1 MPMRIITLIFFIFI
15 SGCAA
20 ITEQTVTPFENN
32 SSMEICVIKNPRVKE
47 GFLQAYRTALQKK
60 GYVVKILHKDADISD
75 CKVTSTY
82 SARWRWDICLY
93 MSYAKIEVFKNGE
106 KSAEALYKIVRE
118 GASGKFI
125 NESEKVREL
134 VNQLFPTPGQL

>member
-1 MPMRIITLIFFIFI
+1 MLIRKIMLFFFIFI

-20 ITEQTVTPFENN
+20 VTQQTVTPFENN
-32 SSMEICVIKNPRVKE
+32 SSLEICVIENPRIRAE
-47 GFLQAYRTALQKK
+47 FLEAYRTALQEK
-60 GYVVKILHKDADISD
+60 GYVVEILHKHADISD

-82 SARWRWDICLY
+82 SARWRWDFALY

-106 KSAEALYKIVRE
+106 KSAETLYKIVRE

-125 NESEKVREL
+125 NASEKVREL
-134 VNQLFPTPGQL
+134 VNQLFPAPG

>member
-1 MPMRIITLIFFIFI
+1 MPMRVITLIFFIFI
-15 SGCAA
+15 SGCTAV
-20 ITEQTVTPFENN
+20 TKQTVTPFENN
-32 SSMEICVIKNPRVKE
+32 SSIEICVIENQRVKG
-47 GFLQAYRTALQKK
+47 GFLQAYRTALQEK
-60 GYVVKILHKDADISD
+60 GYVVEILHKHADISD

-82 SARWRWDICLY
+82 SARWRWDFALY

-125 NESEKVREL
+125 NASEKVREL
-134 VNQLFPTPGQL
+134 VNQLFPTAGQL

>member
-1 MPMRIITLIFFIFI
+1 MRIIILILFIFI

-20 ITEQTVTPFENN
+20 VTKQTVTPFENN
-32 SSMEICVIKNPRVKE
+32 SFTEICVIENPKVKE
-47 GFLQAYRTALQKK
+47 GFLQAYKIALQEK
-60 GYVVKILHKDADISD
+60 GYVVKMLHKNADISD

-82 SARWRWDICLY
+82 SARWRWDIALY
-93 MSYAKIEVFKNGE
+93 LSYAKIEVFKSGE

-125 NESEKVREL
+125 NASEKVREL
-134 VNQLFPTPGQL
+134 VNQMFPTPGQT